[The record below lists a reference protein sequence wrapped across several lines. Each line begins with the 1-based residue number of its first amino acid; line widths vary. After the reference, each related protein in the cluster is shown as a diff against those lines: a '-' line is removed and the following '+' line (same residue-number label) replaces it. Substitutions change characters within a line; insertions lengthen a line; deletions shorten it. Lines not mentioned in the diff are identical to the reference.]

1 MSSLKCVWVCV
12 YSSLGELSQIQP
24 GLGMSVLPESRTWTH
39 EALFQ
44 DNKSLHT
51 DDILN
56 RILWL
61 SSSEIEFNIVMI
73 FSHVFLWEKENVIN
87 EIHRKSL

>member
-1 MSSLKCVWVCV
+1 
-12 YSSLGELSQIQP
+12 
-24 GLGMSVLPESRTWTH
+24 MSVLPESRTWTH

-44 DNKSLHT
+44 GNKSLHR

-73 FSHVFLWEKENVIN
+73 FSHVFLWEKEKVIN